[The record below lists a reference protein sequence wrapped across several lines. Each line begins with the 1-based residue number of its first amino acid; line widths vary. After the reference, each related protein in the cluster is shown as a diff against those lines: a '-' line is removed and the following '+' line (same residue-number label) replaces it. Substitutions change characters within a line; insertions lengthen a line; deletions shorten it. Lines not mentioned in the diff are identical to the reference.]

1 MSIRPERMK
10 LHAAQVEA
18 ENWQGIV
25 RQNIFVGT
33 DVQTIVDL
41 AGGLE
46 LIVRTQNS
54 DKGRAMIFDPGT
66 DVFIDVEFGSARLLA
81 D

>member
-1 MSIRPERMK
+1 MK
-10 LHAAQVEA
+10 LHAQQVEA
-18 ENWQGIV
+18 ENWQGTV

-33 DVQTIVDL
+33 DLQTIVDL
-41 AGGLE
+41 PGGLD

-54 DKGRAMIFDPGT
+54 DKGRAMIFDPGHP
-66 DVFIDVEFGSARLLA
+66 VFVDVEFGSARMLA